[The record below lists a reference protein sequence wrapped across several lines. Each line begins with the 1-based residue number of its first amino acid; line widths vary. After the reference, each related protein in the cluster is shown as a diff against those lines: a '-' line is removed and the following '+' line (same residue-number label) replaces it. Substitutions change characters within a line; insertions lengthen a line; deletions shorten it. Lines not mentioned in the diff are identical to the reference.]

1 MDRPP
6 TNDYDKRPRPRRKR
20 PLSVAHCRGR
30 NDNGFILECSGLMK
44 TFVALLRAVTPTGK
58 NKVPMAP
65 LREALSEAGLVDVR
79 TYIQSG
85 NVLARSDLPA
95 TDVEALVHDTIEQQF
110 GGDLIVVVRTPA
122 QMRNVLQGNPF
133 EPSEAARTHFTFLS
147 KKPGKRAVNDLVGQ
161 SFPPDRFVVTSQ
173 VVYLNCPQGYGV
185 SKLSNNFLERKLGVS
200 ATTRNHN
207 TVTKL
212 VELTTAFRI

>member
-1 MDRPP
+1 
-6 TNDYDKRPRPRRKR
+6 
-20 PLSVAHCRGR
+20 
-30 NDNGFILECSGLMK
+30 MK

-65 LREALSEAGLVDVR
+65 LRAALSEAGLVDVR

-95 TDVEALVHDTIEQQF
+95 TDVEALVHETIEREF

-133 EPSEAARTHFTFLS
+133 GPSEAARTHFTFLS
-147 KKPGKRAVNDLVGQ
+147 KKPGKREVNDLVGQ

-212 VELTTAFRI
+212 VELTTVFRI